1 MGLGWGAVI
10 GGDVTHYMIVL
21 STDDAVHD
29 FGRNRTVHLG
39 TELGISVGPMG
50 IAASQ
55 QPNPHRQT
63 SPIHIE
69 KQIQSASNIFF

>member
-55 QPNPHRQT
+55 QPQSTSTNKSNPHRKT
-63 SPIHIE
+63 NPIRI
-69 KQIQSASNIFF
+69 